1 MNSPVRS
8 GLVGLVIFLGVVA
21 LGGGYEFLF
30 TRDGALFAGPSE
42 MVRVEGYVGSEK
54 AGFLAD
60 PEVQALLADRYGI
73 EVVTRRVGTFEMLD
87 LPAESVDFMWP
98 ASELPLDRLRDA
110 VGRPLESQV
119 VFSSPVVLYSWVPVV
134 DQLERRGLVTW
145 DQGAYHAELDVLLQ
159 LIADDTTWS
168 DLGVNGV
175 FGRVTITSTDPRASN
190 SGAMFAVLVANTLN
204 DAVLTEAEVPAV
216 LPDVRRVFRIQ
227 GQMEHSTGTLFERVL
242 QQGMAQY
249 PLVVGYENLYRE
261 LDASSSSLWDG
272 VRDDLVMIYPSPTV
286 WSSHPIVALT
296 ERGRRLMTALE
307 DEDLLALAWER
318 HGFRSR
324 VDATGAISPVTQI
337 PRPPVVFELL
347 DGLSGADGGDR

>member
-1 MNSPVRS
+1 
-8 GLVGLVIFLGVVA
+8 
-21 LGGGYEFLF
+21 
-30 TRDGALFAGPSE
+30 
-42 MVRVEGYVGSEK
+42 
-54 AGFLAD
+54 
-60 PEVQALLADRYGI
+60 
-73 EVVTRRVGTFEMLD
+73 
-87 LPAESVDFMWP
+87 
-98 ASELPLDRLRDA
+98 
-110 VGRPLESQV
+110 
-119 VFSSPVVLYSWVPVV
+119 
-134 DQLERRGLVTW
+134 
-145 DQGAYHAELDVLLQ
+145 
-159 LIADDTTWS
+159 
-168 DLGVNGV
+168 
-175 FGRVTITSTDPRASN
+175 
-190 SGAMFAVLVANTLN
+190 MFAVLVANTLN
-204 DAVLTEAEVPAV
+204 DAVLTESEVPAV
-216 LPDVRRVFRIQ
+216 LPEVRQVFQVQ

-324 VDATGAISPVTQI
+324 VDASGAISPVTQI